1 MGLRS
6 SLAHS
11 LAQGLVR
18 APQQPRRSYAAAPQQ
33 PRMRPRI
40 RGCSSLAGDSHG
52 SSQGFAAASQ
62 GPCRSYAAAPQQP
75 RWISSAAASL
85 DAWLARAPSYA
96 ARGACLHLPSARR
109 ARFVERARRFARA
122 RARGYAALGAVV
134 FLLSRIPLTPAA
146 IVSSSSLD
154 AGLARAPVYKR
165 SGFPSPQRPPRSFRR
180 ARSTL
185 CLRARPILRRTRR
198 LSVARPALLCL
209 TPAAL
214 ASPRSFDVAD
224 AFYLIDFVFVSPLSR
239 SLFPPSLSL
248 SLSRFPFAPRPLPPR
263 APVAPR
269 ATCKRHVLHALRPA
283 LNPARPARR
292 RRRAGSAGQHCA
304 LTPFSSMRPLHQ
316 MGRVRC
322 QCCAP
327 RNQL

>member
-1 MGLRS
+1 MQRSTRPSSSQVRFPRRPPRSFRRTRSTLGLR
-6 SLAHS
+6 
-11 LAQGLVR
+11 
-18 APQQPRRSYAAAPQQ
+18 
-33 PRMRPRI
+33 
-40 RGCSSLAGDSHG
+40 
-52 SSQGFAAASQ
+52 
-62 GPCRSYAAAPQQP
+62 
-75 RWISSAAASL
+75 
-85 DAWLARAPSYA
+85 ARTPSYA
-96 ARGACLHLPSARR
+96 ARGAGFRLSSARR